1 MSKGDPEF
9 ERFDSIVRKAFSVP
23 HNEIVRREK
32 QYQQKRKRA
41 KQKRVKTSPAMMAAA
56 LWQNDNLSFWQLFLA
71 RVLVAMVVV
80 LTDPYMLKAGLNRAV
95 SVRAIERT
103 LFRFH
108 K

>member
-56 LWQNDNLSFWQLFLA
+56 LWQNDNLSFWQLFPHVQPPALMSGSDMWVPDA
-71 RVLVAMVVV
+71 QSCCICRRLVH
-80 LTDPYMLKAGLNRAV
+80 G
-95 SVRAIERT
+95 
-103 LFRFH
+103 
-108 K
+108 